1 MENLRE
7 FDKRDHTLLGWLQ
20 LAAEALEIWFGLVAA
35 ALVYLLTFMI
45 AGKSDGLPI
54 GYLMRPSEF
63 ADVPGLCDP
72 SLWKTMSPVFNAR
85 DLAGRRTYRLKI
97 VLYVVFT
104 VTLCILCNLMGPATA
119 VLAIPSLQWIKTPPV
134 GNRVFDTLNSAS
146 APTLATLGS
155 FNDTNCT
162 EADMRNL
169 SFSCA
174 ANPFATQLDSWIE
187 SYLASDRYVNGDAQE
202 LGVKFH
208 LNQTFRASNSN
219 VLTQDYSD
227 VTWWTPCRQ
236 VLMSLELDRG
246 LTVATSFGS
255 YNDTLQDE
263 LESYDPGTSDT
274 PETYEVYNRSIQ
286 MIIQRNG
293 PIIGAIVQWHHDY
306 TRTQIW
312 SSIIDDGR
320 QVRCYR
326 GYDLASFP
334 LAPRTSAGNF
344 TKCLRVGDG
353 WSADNKQVNFVLHGF
368 NDSTNAA
375 RVPDVIVNVTTSD
388 KAQFFADG
396 VLTSWLPPACLDPRL
411 VPSSVI
417 CDWDRLFY
425 TDPDDHLFNRTQ
437 NVVTIE
443 MVQNTTY
450 SWKLTVD
457 FVAFLNFTTY
467 QLDPSP
473 LTNPM
478 LFVQAPDLPKSGDV
492 IKVDPAWV
500 LAAWAVDNGGILY
513 ADRTAT
519 IEVLRIMR
527 YVRGSEEYSSNY
539 MALLPI
545 MQTLSLIDFT
555 TEDVSTV
562 SSTDDARHPI
572 LTRKAR
578 LYVWAYGFSS
588 RTSKLG
594 LVVVI
599 LGIIVV
605 LVHFVLGFIDRRTYK
620 SPTELLVAAL
630 EYRPSNEFKEVGD
643 EEARVVSMRFRVQDT
658 LNNAGRYSFKKTEA
672 DVW

>member
-1 MENLRE
+1 MSPQQEDHKAPSLGSLPPYRKHEDAIRRAKLQLSLQPSSSGQRGCLRTLLLQTGCLLWLLPITALLTLNFKRHIVGASAWCPDRDCHVGWFNPIRSVPMENLRE

-20 LAAEALEIWFGLVAA
+20 LAAKALEIWFGLVAA

-146 APTLATLGS
+146 APTLAILGI

-174 ANPFATQLDSWIE
+174 AYPFATQLDSWTE

-293 PIIGAIVQWHHDY
+293 P
-306 TRTQIW
+306 
-312 SSIIDDGR
+312 S
-320 QVRCYR
+320 
-326 GYDLASFP
+326 
-334 LAPRTSAGNF
+334 LAP
-344 TKCLRVGDG
+344 
-353 WSADNKQVNFVLHGF
+353 
-368 NDSTNAA
+368 
-375 RVPDVIVNVTTSD
+375 
-388 KAQFFADG
+388 
-396 VLTSWLPPACLDPRL
+396 
-411 VPSSVI
+411 
-417 CDWDRLFY
+417 
-425 TDPDDHLFNRTQ
+425 
-437 NVVTIE
+437 
-443 MVQNTTY
+443 
-450 SWKLTVD
+450 
-457 FVAFLNFTTY
+457 
-467 QLDPSP
+467 
-473 LTNPM
+473 
-478 LFVQAPDLPKSGDV
+478 
-492 IKVDPAWV
+492 
-500 LAAWAVDNGGILY
+500 
-513 ADRTAT
+513 
-519 IEVLRIMR
+519 
-527 YVRGSEEYSSNY
+527 
-539 MALLPI
+539 
-545 MQTLSLIDFT
+545 
-555 TEDVSTV
+555 
-562 SSTDDARHPI
+562 
-572 LTRKAR
+572 
-578 LYVWAYGFSS
+578 
-588 RTSKLG
+588 
-594 LVVVI
+594 
-599 LGIIVV
+599 
-605 LVHFVLGFIDRRTYK
+605 
-620 SPTELLVAAL
+620 
-630 EYRPSNEFKEVGD
+630 
-643 EEARVVSMRFRVQDT
+643 
-658 LNNAGRYSFKKTEA
+658 
-672 DVW
+672 